1 MNKATYEAMTREELR
16 EYLRKKG
23 RKNDEAWEVFFDK
36 LDKIKGKATFT
47 FSNDPQEF
55 EKNLNEYLEHK
66 RNS

>member
-1 MNKATYEAMTREELR
+1 MNKATYEAMTREKLR
-16 EYLRKKG
+16 EYLRTKD
-23 RKNDEAWEVFFDK
+23 RKNDEAWGVFFDK
-36 LDKIKGKATFT
+36 LDKAEGKATFT